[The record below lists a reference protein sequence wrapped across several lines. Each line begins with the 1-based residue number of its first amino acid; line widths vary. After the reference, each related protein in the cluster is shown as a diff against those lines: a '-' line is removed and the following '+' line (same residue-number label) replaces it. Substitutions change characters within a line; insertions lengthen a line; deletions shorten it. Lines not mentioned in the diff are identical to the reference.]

1 MINKILVP
9 IDGSEISMRAMNFA
23 IELGRSFNSELIV
36 LNVDIPYDLSR
47 IKPVVK
53 DKDGKVVE
61 SAQLTPLEIAE
72 REAKKSGYERISFKK
87 YVDIDPAE
95 KICEVA
101 EKIDADLIV
110 MGNRGMGVLAG
121 FFLGSVSTKVS
132 QSAHCPVTIVK

>member
-1 MINKILVP
+1 MMKKILVP
-9 IDGSEISMRAMNFA
+9 IDGSDISLRAMNFA
-23 IELGRSFNSELIV
+23 IELGKHFASEIVV

-47 IKPVVK
+47 IKPAVK
-53 DKDGKVVE
+53 DKDGNE
-61 SAQLTPLEIAE
+61 IELAQ
-72 REAKKSGYERISFKK
+72 REAGKSGYDKITFKK

-101 EKIDADLIV
+101 ETIDADLIV

>member
-1 MINKILVP
+1 MLKITAIGNLTHDV
-9 IDGSEISMRAMNFA
+9 ELKMNEATGKPYA
-23 IELGRSFNSELIV
+23 IL
-36 LNVDIPYDLSR
+36 R
-47 IKPVVK
+47 IASDRRYK
-53 DKDGKVVE
+53 DKDGNEIE
-61 SAQLTPLEIAE
+61 SARLTPLELAQ
-72 REAKKSGYERISFKK
+72 REAGKSGYDKITFKK

-101 EKIDADLIV
+101 ETIDADLIV